1 MGNAPNMNWAR
12 NMDIDAWREREISK
26 RVKLRIDEDNQEF
39 AWKHGGDTDEA
50 LRGYVRRKA

>member
-1 MGNAPNMNWAR
+1 MNWAR